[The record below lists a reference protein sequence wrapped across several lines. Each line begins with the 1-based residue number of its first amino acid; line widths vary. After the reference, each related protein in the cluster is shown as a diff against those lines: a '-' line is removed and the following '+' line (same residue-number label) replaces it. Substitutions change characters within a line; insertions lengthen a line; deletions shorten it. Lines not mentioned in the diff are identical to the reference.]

1 MKSMLKM
8 DPKERLTVKDA
19 LNHPL
24 FDDIREQD
32 EEGGNRA

>member
-8 DPKERLTVKDA
+8 DPKERLNVKDA

-24 FDDIREQD
+24 FEDIRE
-32 EEGGNRA
+32 